1 MCVLSIDPYMLYYLK
16 PSYFSGTQ
24 ILAILATGLVIVKF
38 NMH

>member
-1 MCVLSIDPYMLYYLK
+1 MYVLSADPYMLYYLK

-24 ILAILATGLVIVKF
+24 ILAILVRDLVIAKF